1 MGRLWFDRLGES
13 RSPYR
18 DDFSLVGVCV
28 EYVFGRMPLPRCGT
42 RETALAT
49 RHHPTM
55 RPTHS
60 IRRKKDGLIVL
71 SDAGVLLHANSRAQ
85 ALLTFQ
91 FPEWTV
97 REPLPRHLRTW
108 IAETAPA
115 SHHSRGSVSEPL
127 RIEREG
133 RKLSIRVLTTER
145 EKILLLHEARIPTDT
160 PHRGIEILRSL
171 GMTERECEVLF
182 WIAEG
187 KSNPAIGV
195 ILHIALSTVKKHLEH
210 IFAKLGVEN
219 RTCAAAR
226 ASDVLQSRPS
236 SRPVRARRGRL
247 PFPFPE

>member
-1 MGRLWFDRLGES
+1 
-13 RSPYR
+13 
-18 DDFSLVGVCV
+18 
-28 EYVFGRMPLPRCGT
+28 
-42 RETALAT
+42 
-49 RHHPTM
+49 M

-71 SDAGVLLHANSRAQ
+71 SDAGTLLYANKRAQ

-91 FPEWTV
+91 FPEWTATG
-97 REPLPRHLRTW
+97 PLPKHLRLW

-127 RIEREG
+127 RIEREE
-133 RKLSIRVLTTER
+133 RTLSIRVVTTER
-145 EKILLLHEARIPTDT
+145 EKLLLLDEARIPTDT

-187 KSNPAIGV
+187 KSNPEIGI

-226 ASDVLQSRPS
+226 ARDVLHANPPSRIPRVGS
-236 SRPVRARRGRL
+236 GKRVASGAKAER
-247 PFPFPE
+247 